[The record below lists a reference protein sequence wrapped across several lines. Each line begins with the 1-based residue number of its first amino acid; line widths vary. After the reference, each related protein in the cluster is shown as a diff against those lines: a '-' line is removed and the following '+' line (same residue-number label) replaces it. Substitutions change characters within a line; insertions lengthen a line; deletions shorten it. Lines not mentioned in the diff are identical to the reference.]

1 MISLLGK
8 KQTLFIAIIMTF
20 VMFLVVMFV
29 ANPLIDGDD
38 GMGVLALQLAF
49 DKEIGTQIID
59 NWTKTGRQNFN
70 KLIFTDYIYA
80 LSYSIF
86 FASWLCMLII
96 KKGKENLIFYK
107 LLLFLPFLAG
117 IFDWIENTLELFFIN
132 NPTEFSNILFF
143 IHSLIA
149 SLKWLILP
157 IVVGFL
163 IKLSFKG
170 NANTQPIS

>member
-1 MISLLGK
+1 
-8 KQTLFIAIIMTF
+8 
-20 VMFLVVMFV
+20 V
-29 ANPLIDGDD
+29 AN
-38 GMGVLALQLAF
+38 
-49 DKEIGTQIID
+49 
-59 NWTKTGRQNFN
+59 R
-70 KLIFTDYIYA
+70 
-80 LSYSIF
+80 
-86 FASWLCMLII
+86 
-96 KKGKENLIFYK
+96 GKQENLIFYK